1 MITHN
6 QEQMIYW
13 VKERESIRIK
23 KEQGLPAPWS
33 DNPVMQTVYFCNV
46 NREDDKVT
54 KWILE
59 NWKYDG
65 SGCPNF
71 QNGNKDHYKTHFT
84 LAIIIARIFNKPSTL
99 ERLLQPLG
107 HNHYFEH
114 NGYFDHIE
122 ETLED
127 MQLDGDTIW
136 NGAYIVSTNGQKI
149 DKATYCINL
158 FKEVA
163 EWHLDVVD
171 NCKTLAEAHVALMGI
186 RGLASFMAGQV
197 VADLKC
203 SEGHPLQ
210 NAPDWYSF
218 SAPGPGSLRGLNWFF
233 DETVTAKNYHCK
245 MQEAYDILYMELPE
259 DIIDILSMQN
269 LQNCMCEFD
278 KFMRVTEGKGRSK
291 RKYKGQGE

>member
-1 MITHN
+1 MLTHN

-13 VKERESIRIK
+13 IKERESIRVK

-59 NWKYDG
+59 NWKY
-65 SGCPNF
+65 
-71 QNGNKDHYKTHFT
+71 NKAPEYFT
-84 LAIIIARIFNKPSTL
+84 FAIIIARIFNLPSTL
-99 ERLLQPLG
+99 DRLCQPV
-107 HNHYFEH
+107 
-114 NGYFDHIE
+114 DAE
-122 ETLED
+122 EWLDMAEDTLSD

-149 DKATYCINL
+149 DKTTYCLNL

-171 NCKTLAEAHVALMGI
+171 NCKTLAEAHAALMGV

-203 SEGHPLQ
+203 NEGHPLQ
-210 NAPDWYSF
+210 DAPDWNSF
-218 SAPGPGSLRGLNWFF
+218 SAPGPGSLRGLTWFF
-233 DETVTAKNYHCK
+233 EESVTAKNYHCK
-245 MQEAYDILYMELPE
+245 MQEAYDILDMELPE

-269 LQNCMCEFD
+269 LQNCFCEYD
-278 KFMRVTEGKGRSK
+278 KFMRVTEGTGRSK
-291 RKYKGQGE
+291 RKYKGQGK